1 VLALALP
8 APGLVLPLVAA
19 AAWSLAFGAIPSF
32 LITAA
37 IRTEAVSAD
46 VAGAVVNATSNVGIA
61 AGAGVGGLLL
71 ASVGLDVLP
80 VIAGALLMGSL
91 GIVVASRRGFPATA
105 VPAGSGRS
113 GH

>member
-1 VLALALP
+1 
-8 APGLVLPLVAA
+8 
-19 AAWSLAFGAIPSF
+19 

-91 GIVVASRRGFPATA
+91 GIVVASRHGFPATA
-105 VPAGSGRS
+105 VPAGSGRV